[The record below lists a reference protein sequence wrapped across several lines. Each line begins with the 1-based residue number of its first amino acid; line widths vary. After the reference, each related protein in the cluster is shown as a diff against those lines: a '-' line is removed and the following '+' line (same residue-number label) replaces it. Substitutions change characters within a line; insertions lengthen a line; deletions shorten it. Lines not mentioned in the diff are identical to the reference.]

1 MRIAFAGTP
10 EFSVAALDALHAA
23 GHDVAGVF
31 TQPDRPAGRGQKLTA
46 SPVAQ
51 RAEALGL
58 KIFKPLKMTAEA
70 QADLRALD
78 AELMVVV
85 AYGLI
90 LPQATLDIPKHGC
103 FNIHAS
109 LLPRWRGA
117 APIQRAILAGDNE
130 TGITIMRMEA
140 GLDTGPMLL
149 KESLPINGDTNAASL
164 HDALAAMGAKLIVEA
179 VDKLSRGELREEVQ
193 PAEGASY
200 AKKISKEEAR
210 LDWTLP
216 AEELALRVR
225 GYNPMPVAWTELAGE
240 RVRIFEARMEPGNA
254 DAAPGSV
261 VAEQDDG
268 IRVACGAGLLDILK
282 IQRPGG
288 KPLSAAEAI
297 RGRSLLGEM
306 FK

>member
-23 GHDVAGVF
+23 GHDIVGVF
-31 TQPDRPAGRGQKLTA
+31 TQPDRPAGRGQKLTS

-58 KIFKPLKMTAEA
+58 PTFKPLKMTEDA
-70 QADLRALD
+70 QADLRALN

-90 LPQATLDIPKHGC
+90 LPQAALDIPKHSC

-117 APIQRAILAGDNE
+117 APIQRAILAGDGE

-149 KESLPINGDTNAASL
+149 KESLPITGETNAASL
-164 HDALAAMGAKLIVEA
+164 HDALAAMGARLIVEA
-179 VDKLSRGELREEVQ
+179 VDKLARGELREEVQ
-193 PAEGASY
+193 PAEGATY
-200 AKKISKEEAR
+200 AKKISKDEAR
-210 LDWTLP
+210 LDWTLS
-216 AEELALRVR
+216 AEALALRVR
-225 GYNPMPVAWTELAGE
+225 GYNPMPVAWTELSGE

-254 DAAPGSV
+254 DAAPGTI
-261 VAEQDDG
+261 VAEASDG

-282 IQRPGG
+282 LQRPGG
-288 KPLSAAEAI
+288 KPLSAADAI

-306 FK
+306 FN

>member
-23 GHDVAGVF
+23 GHTIVGVF
-31 TQPDRPAGRGQKLTA
+31 TQPDRPAGRGQKLTS

-51 RAEALGL
+51 RAEALN
-58 KIFKPLKMTAEA
+58 IPTFKPLKMNAEA
-70 QADLRALD
+70 QEDLRMLR

-90 LPQATLDIPKHGC
+90 LPAAALGIPRHGC

-117 APIQRAILAGDNE
+117 APIQRAILAGDRE
-130 TGITIMRMEA
+130 TGITIMRMDP

-149 KESLPINGDTNAASL
+149 KESLHITGETTAATL

-179 VDKLSRGELREEVQ
+179 VDKLARGELPEEVQ
-193 PAEGASY
+193 PADGATY

-210 LDWTLP
+210 LDWTLS

-225 GYNPMPVAWTELAGE
+225 GYNPMPVAWTELNGE
-240 RVRIFEARMEPGNA
+240 RVRIFEARMEPGNPS
-254 DAAPGSV
+254 AAPGTIIA
-261 VAEQDDG
+261 AENDG

-282 IQRPGG
+282 LQRPGG

-297 RGRSLLGEM
+297 RGRPLLGEM
-306 FK
+306 FN

>member
-10 EFSVAALDALHAA
+10 EFSVAALDALHTA
-23 GHDVAGVF
+23 GHDIAGVF

-58 KIFKPLKMTAEA
+58 KTFKPLKMTAEA

-90 LPQATLDIPKHGC
+90 LPQAALDIPKHGC

-254 DAAPGSV
+254 DAAPGTV
-261 VAEQDDG
+261 VAERDDG

-306 FK
+306 FR

>member
-23 GHDVAGVF
+23 GHSIVGVF
-31 TQPDRPAGRGQKLTA
+31 TQPDRPAGRGQKLSS

-58 KIFKPLKMTAEA
+58 PSFKPLKMTTEA

-90 LPQATLDIPKHGC
+90 LPQAALDIPRHGC

-117 APIQRAILAGDNE
+117 APIQRSILAGDRA
-130 TGITIMRMEA
+130 TGITIMRMDA

-149 KESLPINGDTNAASL
+149 KESLPINGETNAASL
-164 HDALAAMGAKLIVEA
+164 HDSLAAMGARLIVEA
-179 VDKLSRGELREEVQ
+179 VDQLARGVLREEVQ
-193 PAEGASY
+193 PAEGATY

-210 LDWTLP
+210 LDWSLP

-254 DAAPGSV
+254 SAAPGTI
-261 VAEQDDG
+261 VATENDG

-282 IQRPGG
+282 LQRPGG

-297 RGRSLLGEM
+297 RGRPLLGEI
-306 FK
+306 FN